1 MLPFKLT
8 DLPGRPDGIRI
19 LMLGAHCDD
28 IEIGC
33 GGTIMRLLKEYKVD
47 AVKWVVFTSNQLR
60 REEAKECAAIF
71 LEGTSKKEIVIHD
84 YHDGH
89 LPFVGADIKKH
100 FEDLKEFKP
109 DVIFTHA
116 RHDRHQDHRTLAE
129 MTWNTFRDH
138 TILEYEIPKYEGD
151 LGHPNMFV
159 TIPEPVAKRKTDNI
173 VNGYPS
179 QAARQWFDR
188 ETFLALMRIRGIESA
203 SPTKYAEGFYVTKVV
218 L

>member
-8 DLPGRPDGIRI
+8 ERAEGIRI

-33 GGTIMRLLKEYKVD
+33 GGTIMRLLKECKVS
-47 AVKWVVFTSNQLR
+47 AVKWVVFTSNKVR
-60 REEAKECAAIF
+60 YEEAKECADVF
-71 LEGTSKKEIVIHD
+71 LEDASKKDIVIYD
-84 YHDGH
+84 YKDGH
-89 LPFVGADIKKH
+89 LPFAGAEVKKH

-109 DVIFTHA
+109 DMIFTHA

-129 MTWNTFRDH
+129 TTWNTFRDH

-151 LGHPNMFV
+151 LGHPNVFV
-159 TIPEPVAKRKTDNI
+159 TIPEAVARRKADNI

-179 QAARQWFDR
+179 QAAKQWF
-188 ETFLALMRIRGIESA
+188 
-203 SPTKYAEGFYVTKVV
+203 
-218 L
+218 